1 MKNIIGILGVFI
13 LAISCSGGKKESA
26 DAGLELTEDSVVYLL
41 ADNVTLGIRALFPFI
56 DKDGHEYLTFQNQLE
71 PEICVYD
78 LQSGEFVKSIFF
90 DREGANGVGMFGG
103 YHIIDFDEIYLPS
116 LQQSKVFVMEESG
129 KKKREIITEK
139 TDDGIPLL
147 PFGAITFAYRPI
159 YFNNG
164 KMYIPQTVNMRLGNK
179 VMEKSPVYVVVDTVK
194 NVLSSF
200 PIKFPPIMSS
210 DDVTKPSLGNELSY
224 SCCLND
230 KDQFVF
236 SFFFDEDIYVVSLQ
250 DGEMKKIKVKSRYID
265 KPAIKENPPQD
276 FDGAMKASSEIPCY
290 GNLIYDKYRKV
301 YYRFVYLKADLD
313 GEKNYLNIWQYGRK
327 SFSIMILNE
336 DFDVIGETRFP
347 DFTYISTLHYIGKD
361 GLYLSDSHYKNPSFD
376 ENKLRFRRFKL
387 VHYNK
392 K

>member
-41 ADNVTLGIRALFPFI
+41 ADNVTLGIKALFPFI

-78 LQSGEFVKSIFF
+78 LQSGEFVKSI
-90 DREGANGVGMFGG
+90 
-103 YHIIDFDEIYLPS
+103 L
-116 LQQSKVFVMEESG
+116 EESG

-164 KMYIPQTVNMRLGNK
+164 KMYIPQTINMRLGNK

-194 NVLSSF
+194 NVLSPF

>member
-1 MKNIIGILGVFI
+1 M
-13 LAISCSGGKKESA
+13 
-26 DAGLELTEDSVVYLL
+26 
-41 ADNVTLGIRALFPFI
+41 
-56 DKDGHEYLTFQNQLE
+56 E

-103 YHIIDFDEIYLPS
+103 YHIIGFDEIYLPS

-147 PFGAITFAYRPI
+147 PFGAITFVYRPI

-164 KMYIPQTVNMRLGNK
+164 KMYIPQTINMRLGNK

-194 NVLSSF
+194 NVLSPF

>member
-1 MKNIIGILGVFI
+1 M
-13 LAISCSGGKKESA
+13 
-26 DAGLELTEDSVVYLL
+26 
-41 ADNVTLGIRALFPFI
+41 
-56 DKDGHEYLTFQNQLE
+56 E

-103 YHIIDFDEIYLPS
+103 YHVIDFDEIYLPS

-164 KMYIPQTVNMRLGNK
+164 KMYIPQTINMRLGNK

-194 NVLSSF
+194 NVLSPF

-276 FDGAMKASSEIPCY
+276 FDEAMKASSEIPCY

>member
-41 ADNVTLGIRALFPFI
+41 ADNVTLEIRALFPFI

-103 YHIIDFDEIYLPS
+103 YHIIGFDEIYLPS

-147 PFGAITFAYRPI
+147 PFGAITFVYRPI

-164 KMYIPQTVNMRLGNK
+164 KMYIPQTINMRLGNK

-194 NVLSSF
+194 NVLSPF

-313 GEKNYLNIWQYGRK
+313 GEKNYLNIW
-327 SFSIMILNE
+327 
-336 DFDVIGETRFP
+336 
-347 DFTYISTLHYIGKD
+347 
-361 GLYLSDSHYKNPSFD
+361 
-376 ENKLRFRRFKL
+376 
-387 VHYNK
+387 
-392 K
+392 

>member
-41 ADNVTLGIRALFPFI
+41 ADNVTLGIKALFPFI

-164 KMYIPQTVNMRLGNK
+164 KMYIPQTINMRLGNK

-194 NVLSSF
+194 NVLSPF

-250 DGEMKKIKVKSRYID
+250 DGD
-265 KPAIKENPPQD
+265 
-276 FDGAMKASSEIPCY
+276 
-290 GNLIYDKYRKV
+290 
-301 YYRFVYLKADLD
+301 
-313 GEKNYLNIWQYGRK
+313 YLNIWQYGRK

-336 DFDVIGETRFP
+336 DFDVIGETRFS

>member
-1 MKNIIGILGVFI
+1 MKKIIGILGVFI

-41 ADNVTLGIRALFPFI
+41 ADNVTLEIKALFPFI

-164 KMYIPQTVNMRLGNK
+164 KMYIPQTINMRLGNK

-194 NVLSSF
+194 NVLSPF

-224 SCCLND
+224 ICCLND

-250 DGEMKKIKVKSRYID
+250 DGEMKKIKV
-265 KPAIKENPPQD
+265 
-276 FDGAMKASSEIPCY
+276 
-290 GNLIYDKYRKV
+290 
-301 YYRFVYLKADLD
+301 
-313 GEKNYLNIWQYGRK
+313 NY
-327 SFSIMILNE
+327 
-336 DFDVIGETRFP
+336 
-347 DFTYISTLHYIGKD
+347 
-361 GLYLSDSHYKNPSFD
+361 
-376 ENKLRFRRFKL
+376 
-387 VHYNK
+387 
-392 K
+392 

>member
-41 ADNVTLGIRALFPFI
+41 ADNVMLEIRALFPFI

-103 YHIIDFDEIYLPS
+103 YHVIDFDEIYLPS

-164 KMYIPQTVNMRLGNK
+164 KMYIPQTINMRLGNK

-194 NVLSSF
+194 NVLSPF

-276 FDGAMKASSEIPCY
+276 FDEAMKASSEIPCY
-290 GNLIYDKYRKV
+290 GNLIYDKYPKV

>member
-41 ADNVTLGIRALFPFI
+41 ADNVTLEIRALFPFI

-78 LQSGEFVKSIFF
+78 LQSGEFVKSVFF

-103 YHIIDFDEIYLPS
+103 YHIIGFDEIYLPS

-147 PFGAITFAYRPI
+147 PFGAITFVYRPI

-164 KMYIPQTVNMRLGNK
+164 KMYIPQTINMRLGNK

-194 NVLSSF
+194 NVLSPF

-276 FDGAMKASSEIPCY
+276 FDGAMRASSEIPCY
-290 GNLIYDKYRKV
+290 GNLIYYKYRKV

>member
-1 MKNIIGILGVFI
+1 MNKRSFFAILSALVVSAGTLGGFSSCNLSKANGNLPAVKDSTALFDYFTYKGNDDFYKENPLPDDESFYNPILPGWYSDPSICTNGEGDYFLVTSTFTYFPGVPIFHSRDLVNWKQVGHVLSRPSQLVNMKGQHVSGGIFAP
-13 LAISCSGGKKESA
+13 AISYNPHNKTYYMVTTNVG
-26 DAGLELTEDSVVYLL
+26 AG
-41 ADNVTLGIRALFPFI
+41 NF
-56 DKDGHEYLTFQNQLE
+56 
-71 PEICVYD
+71 
-78 LQSGEFVKSIFF
+78 FVKTQ
-90 DREGANGVGMFGG
+90 D
-103 YHIIDFDEIYLPS
+103 
-116 LQQSKVFVMEESG
+116 
-129 KKKREIITEK
+129 
-139 TDDGIPLL
+139 
-147 PFGAITFAYRPI
+147 PFG
-159 YFNNG
+159 
-164 KMYIPQTVNMRLGNK
+164 
-179 VMEKSPVYVVVDTVK
+179 EWSD
-194 NVLSSF
+194 
-200 PIKFPPIMSS
+200 PIMLPEVGGI
-210 DDVTKPSLGNELSY
+210 DP
-224 SCCLND
+224 
-230 KDQFVF
+230 

-301 YYRFVYLKADLD
+301 YYRFVYLKTDLD

-361 GLYLSDSHYKNPSFD
+361 GLYLSDSHYKNPFFD